1 MKANNKSANANAVAM
16 CSGKVKTLKTSTN
29 FNRKFPLSF
38 NTFVYLENKQ
48 PLNYL
53 NCVINSSFQ
62 AEMKRDAN
70 SRDTSQRMKRNFI
83 GDSEKH

>member
-1 MKANNKSANANAVAM
+1 MSE
-16 CSGKVKTLKTSTN
+16 N
-29 FNRKFPLSF
+29 FDDFPL
-38 NTFVYLENKQ
+38 
-48 PLNYL
+48 
-53 NCVINSSFQ
+53 Q